1 MDRILQ
7 VFQKE
12 LICSICRNYFIDP
25 ITINCGHSFCR
36 PCFNLN
42 WPNRSVLA
50 YCSECRKAIQKREF
64 HTNVT
69 LKEMV
74 LIVRQASLWQFLR
87 SRNNRCRIHMEAR
100 QIFCEDQRSLFCLH
114 CSTSQQHGAHRHG
127 SVEEAAEQLREKLL
141 KTMCSLWEKYYE
153 NDRNLKVETITYR
166 TWEVYVTS
174 KGEAIRAEYD
184 QLPPFLYLNEHH
196 HLERLQR
203 EGKEIF
209 DQLRDSVAR
218 MANKRELLRV
228 MYTELKEMCHK
239 PDVELL
245 LDFGDILN
253 RSEAVCVYMPQPVKA
268 ELTAVTIPGMMTR
281 FNLFKVNITLQHRST
296 PDHVFL
302 QGDLINLRVGCG
314 SQGAPYTSPLAEC
327 FYHWDAQTFTTGR
340 HYWEIAVGDTCD
352 WALGVSCNDWVQE
365 NVHLHKAFY
374 LLGCAETDMHHK
386 VFTTSPHLLQYVPRP
401 TGRVGIFLD
410 YEGRSVTFVNV
421 AKRTLI
427 CRIDFC
433 SFSSHLR
440 PILCCSHF

>member
-1 MDRILQ
+1 MDHILQ

-50 YCSECRKAIQKREF
+50 YCSECQKAIQKREF

-87 SRNNRCRIHMEAR
+87 SRNNRCRIHMEAK

-114 CSTSQQHGAHRHG
+114 CSTSQDHRAHRHG
-127 SVEEAAEQLREKLL
+127 SAEEGAEHLREKLL

-174 KGEAIRAEYD
+174 KGEAIRVEYD

-203 EGKEIF
+203 EGKAIF
-209 DQLRDSVAR
+209 YQLRDSVAR
-218 MANKRELLRV
+218 MANKRELLRG

-253 RSEAVCVYMPQPVKA
+253 RSEAVCVHMPQPVKA
-268 ELTAVTIPGMMTR
+268 ELTAVTIPGMIAR
-281 FNLFKVNITLQHRST
+281 FNLFKVDTSMIFGRPHS
-296 PDHVFL
+296 HVFL
-302 QGDLINLRVGCG
+302 QGDLISLSIGCMI
-314 SQGAPYTSPLAEC
+314 QGEPCPFPQYEC
-327 FYHWDAQTFTTGR
+327 FMYWNTQTFTTGR
-340 HYWEIAVGDTCD
+340 HYWEIYVGDIWN
-352 WALGVSCNDWVQE
+352 WALGVTCDDWILM
-365 NVHLHKAFY
+365 NKNLHKAYY
-374 LLGCAETDMHHK
+374 LLGCVKTNIHHN
-386 VFTTSPHLLQYVPRP
+386 VFTTNPLVLQYVPK
-401 TGRVGIFLD
+401 TIGLVGVFLD
-410 YEGRSVTFVNV
+410 YEGGSVTFVNV
-421 AKRTLI
+421 AQSSLI
-427 CRIDFC
+427 CRISYC
-433 SFSSHLR
+433 SFSLRLR
-440 PILCCSHF
+440 PYFCCSHF